1 MQSQKT
7 AFAPTSALA
16 RSGIAPTMV
25 FLDQIAMALALALG
39 SGALHA
45 VGAIAFSEA
54 AVESLQTAFTGLWV
68 ALYIWAGGKLML
80 GHGLDWVRWLVAR
93 RLALVVVLVIAAC
106 SVLWSV
112 QPALTAQR
120 SIHLVGT
127 TLLAIYI
134 GYHLSTKTVIDVF
147 GIVLAGLIVGSA
159 VVALVFPE
167 VGLHDY
173 EGKLVWRGLQQ
184 EKNTFGLTST
194 TAFLFFFVR
203 SISVN
208 RARPWLDWA
217 LCAASLMCLVMS
229 DSATSLGA
237 LLAGLTVAL
246 CFLIGASGR
255 ITTLV
260 PLLGIG
266 GGLCVALLALL
277 LTTGTGELFELFGR
291 SSDITGRTVIWS
303 GVLNLIDKHVLLG
316 LGYGSI
322 WYPRPQEGWLQM
334 SLLGTHWVAFH
345 AHNALLQV
353 ASELGLI
360 AAVAG
365 AVLLAQTFYEAIR
378 MFLRTHQ
385 PFALFMISFNAAFI
399 VVNVFEALLFS
410 DRSPAWLLFIALPIA
425 LLKSSPVA
433 SGSPDSA
440 GPRWRHAKPLGSD
453 EAGIVQT

>member
-1 MQSQKT
+1 M
-7 AFAPTSALA
+7 A
-16 RSGIAPTMV
+16 

-39 SGALHA
+39 SGVLHSL
-45 VGAIAFSEA
+45 GAIALSEA
-54 AVESLQTAFTGLWV
+54 AVESLQTAFTALWV

-80 GHGLDWVRWLVAR
+80 GHGLDWMRWLVAQ
-93 RLALVVVLVIAAC
+93 RLALLVVLVIAAC

-112 QPALTAQR
+112 QPVLTAQR

-127 TLLAIYI
+127 TLLAVYI
-134 GYHLSTKTVIDVF
+134 GYHLPTKAVIDVLS
-147 GIVLAGLIVGSA
+147 IVLAGLVVGGV

-203 SISVN
+203 SVSVN

-217 LCAASLMCLVMS
+217 LCAVSLVTLVMS
-229 DSATSLGA
+229 DSATSMGA
-237 LLAGLTVAL
+237 LLAGLTIAL
-246 CFLIGASGR
+246 CFLIAAGGR

-260 PLLGIG
+260 PLLSVG
-266 GGLCVALLALL
+266 GGLCVALLVLL

-291 SSDITGRTVIWS
+291 SSDITGRTVIWN
-303 GVLNLIDKHVLLG
+303 GVLNLIDKHVLFG

-322 WYPRPQEGWLQM
+322 WFPRPQEGWLQM
-334 SLLGTHWVAFH
+334 SLLGTNWVAFH

-360 AAVAG
+360 AAIAAV
-365 AVLLAQTFYEAIR
+365 VLLAQTFYEAIR

-385 PFALFMISFNAAFI
+385 PFALFLIAFNAAFI

-433 SGSPDSA
+433 SGSPDPA
-440 GPRWRHAKPLGSD
+440 GPRWHRTKPLGSD
-453 EAGIVQT
+453 DAGVVQT